1 MKITRKS
8 ILSGTIRTRH
18 IYVTEEQMES
28 WRSGELIQKAMP
40 HLSDDDREFIMTGIT
55 PDEWANTV
63 AWWEE
68 EE

>member
-8 ILSGTIRTRH
+8 ILSGTIRTLD
-18 IYVTEEQMES
+18 IYVTEEQMEA

-55 PDEWANTV
+55 PDEWDNMM
-63 AWWEE
+63 EE

>member
-8 ILSGTIRTRH
+8 ILSGTIRTLD
-18 IYVTEEQMES
+18 IDVTDEQMVA

>member
-8 ILSGTIRTRH
+8 ILSGTIRTLD
-18 IYVTEEQMES
+18 IDVTGEQMVA
-28 WRSGELIQKAMP
+28 WRSGELIQNVMP